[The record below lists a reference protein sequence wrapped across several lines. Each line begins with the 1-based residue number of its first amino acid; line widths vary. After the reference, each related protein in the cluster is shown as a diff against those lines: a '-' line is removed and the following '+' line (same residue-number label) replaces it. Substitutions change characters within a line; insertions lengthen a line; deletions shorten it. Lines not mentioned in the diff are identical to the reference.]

1 MAKCRK
7 NRDWELLVH
16 GGVSRGNVAVRE
28 HIVRDT
34 RQQMERRGPGEADSS
49 DTPKREGGRSP
60 ASDE

>member
-1 MAKCRK
+1 MK
-7 NRDWELLVH
+7 NGDWEVLVH
-16 GGVSRGNVAVRE
+16 GVLVEKISVRE

-34 RQQMERRGPGEADSS
+34 WQQMERRGPGEADSS